1 MDDISNTDNVY
12 RYALYIGSFAVK
24 GNDHHERIS
33 TIHKELEA
41 LRVFNRSKRITVC
54 VTIKGIKICSEDGLT
69 VFMAHALRRIS
80 YATCDAAFK
89 QVAFLAR
96 EPAGEASL
104 QYCHVFV
111 TETSPQAEEL
121 NRIVGDAFQL
131 AYVRQRLTE
140 IQCNGDN
147 GSNANE
153 KAITRLPRL
162 CDQHSRWPV
171 QPTLS
176 SMANSDS
183 SHANGNNA
191 SVLDM
196 LELPPPPT
204 CPPPPLSNRPESDFP
219 IVSAVGDAVPL
230 GRSAS
235 DPTNPLRAILDC
247 GLADNRD
254 AVTAPDL
261 AAVDQREICNSSDEL
276 ENRFRRISTPQAA
289 EAAFRRRHFLHRG
302 MENRFSGIAD
312 MQILGGSTR
321 QPKRRQGLSWTN
333 LFASTRHS
341 AFIPGVASGTDR
353 EAPDLLDI
361 LSAQRS
367 PQKQPHIFVD
377 LRTFA
382 GGSPVVALKERL
394 DAQAVADAKANA
406 FAEAAAVLAAAK
418 QASECTNSPSR
429 PDEVLPSRVT
439 PVAIPVVTSTSP
451 CSTTTGFIATTTAPT
466 HNEPNV
472 CLQESAESPP
482 TPPVRMHSLRR
493 GLHLSPANH
502 PSLST
507 QIVSSSFPERIYDEA
522 ETEVKDRRADATT
535 VISHRRG
542 VSHSHEIKGPL
553 QHSMDNGYPSRR
565 LDAAVNSPSY
575 FSRQP
580 VSSRLADAAPVRPRQ
595 SALRNVNSQS
605 SSMAI
610 ADNRTRQALMS
621 NTSSPPF
628 RLPATSIASQTNQN
642 PVRTRDHRSTKPLPN
657 HRTHVSIGHPTQ
669 PAPGIPISS
678 YRAPL
683 HVTVAE
689 TSTPR
694 DTSFTSS
701 MTTHMGCV
709 PTGINGNSG
718 LTHSGWT
725 QQQMAV
731 DGSNVMSTSTFSA
744 ETPTPTA
751 TPTPTQTPQPSLS
764 NSHDSNNAIS
774 MFASSP
780 EEWEFLKH
788 APWYQALLPRE
799 IAFEL
804 LAREEGL
811 DKEWPSLKALI
822 THLTVMPEML
832 PCPLRLPAHMSN
844 PIFTQ
849 ADERPSATGCNP
861 QGSDPILDGS
871 GSSSRRNLRATTHAE
886 LLQSVSSLPS
896 RPVPP
901 SCASRSYS
909 SKTNGSAPSAVIT
922 PHCVSAQTSSFQPLS
937 NVDSTNGQFD
947 NRQLLA
953 ISTACETR
961 VHERALFT
969 TSDSVGTNVINP
981 SSNFSESLGA
991 TGHWD
996 QRREPPIHSGQGSA
1010 IELCEAEDEDEDYQR
1025 LSDFSSILADL
1036 KLKPDREVTSC

>member
-1 MDDISNTDNVY
+1 
-12 RYALYIGSFAVK
+12 
-24 GNDHHERIS
+24 
-33 TIHKELEA
+33 
-41 LRVFNRSKRITVC
+41 
-54 VTIKGIKICSEDGLT
+54 
-69 VFMAHALRRIS
+69 
-80 YATCDAAFK
+80 
-89 QVAFLAR
+89 
-96 EPAGEASL
+96 
-104 QYCHVFV
+104 
-111 TETSPQAEEL
+111 
-121 NRIVGDAFQL
+121 
-131 AYVRQRLTE
+131 
-140 IQCNGDN
+140 
-147 GSNANE
+147 
-153 KAITRLPRL
+153 
-162 CDQHSRWPV
+162 
-171 QPTLS
+171 
-176 SMANSDS
+176 
-183 SHANGNNA
+183 
-191 SVLDM
+191 
-196 LELPPPPT
+196 
-204 CPPPPLSNRPESDFP
+204 
-219 IVSAVGDAVPL
+219 
-230 GRSAS
+230 
-235 DPTNPLRAILDC
+235 
-247 GLADNRD
+247 
-254 AVTAPDL
+254 
-261 AAVDQREICNSSDEL
+261 
-276 ENRFRRISTPQAA
+276 FRRISTPQAA
-289 EAAFRRRHFLHRG
+289 DVAFRRRHFLRRG
-302 MENRFSGIAD
+302 AENRFSGIAD

-321 QPKRRQGLSWTN
+321 QPRRRQGLSWTN

-341 AFIPGVASGTDR
+341 AFIPGVASGIDR
-353 EAPDLLDI
+353 EAPDLLEI

-418 QASECTNSPSR
+418 QASECTSSPIRS
-429 PDEVLPSRVT
+429 DEVLSSQVT
-439 PVAIPVVTSTSP
+439 PLPIPVATSTSP
-451 CSTTTGFIATTTAPT
+451 CSSTTGIINTTTTTAST

-472 CLQESAESPP
+472 SAHESAESPP

-502 PSLST
+502 PLLST

-522 ETEVKDRRADATT
+522 ETEVKDRIAGATT

-542 VSHSHEIKGPL
+542 VSHSHEAKVPL
-553 QHSMDNGYPSRR
+553 HDSMNNGYPSRR
-565 LDAAVNSPSY
+565 LDTAVNSPSY

-580 VSSRLADAAPVRPRQ
+580 MSSRLADAAPVRPRQ
-595 SALRNVNSQS
+595 FALRNVNSQS

-610 ADNRTRQALMS
+610 ADNRARQALIN
-621 NTSSPPF
+621 NTSSSSF
-628 RLPATSIASQTNQN
+628 RLAATSIASQTNQN
-642 PVRTRDHRSTKPLPN
+642 PVHTRDRRSTKPLPSRQS
-657 HRTHVSIGHPTQ
+657 HASVGHPTQ
-669 PAPGIPISS
+669 PAPAIPIGSS
-678 YRAPL
+678 RAPL
-683 HVTVAE
+683 HLNVAE

-694 DTSFTSS
+694 GTSFTSS

-725 QQQMAV
+725 QQQAAV

-764 NSHDSNNAIS
+764 NSHGSNNAVN
-774 MFASSP
+774 MFATSP

-804 LAREEGL
+804 LAREEVGSFLVRNSVSHPDCCALSVRVPLSDNPTGIIHYLIQRTTNGVRLKGL

-849 ADERPSATGCNP
+849 ADERPAAAGCNP
-861 QGSDPILDGS
+861 QGSDPVLDGS
-871 GSSSRRNLRATTHAE
+871 GSSSRRNLRTTTHAE

-909 SKTNGSAPSAVIT
+909 SKTNGSAPSAMT
-922 PHCVSAQTSSFQPLS
+922 APHCVSAQTSSFQPSS
-937 NVDSTNGQFD
+937 NVDGTNGQLD
-947 NRQLLA
+947 NRHLLA
-953 ISTACETR
+953 ISAACETR
-961 VHERALFT
+961 VHERVLFT
-969 TSDSVGTNVINP
+969 ASDSTGTNAIHP
-981 SSNFSESLGA
+981 SSNFPESLGA

-996 QRREPPIHSGQGSA
+996 QRRQPPIQSGQGSTV
-1010 IELCEAEDEDEDYQR
+1010 EPREPEDEDEDYQR

>member
-1 MDDISNTDNVY
+1 
-12 RYALYIGSFAVK
+12 
-24 GNDHHERIS
+24 
-33 TIHKELEA
+33 
-41 LRVFNRSKRITVC
+41 
-54 VTIKGIKICSEDGLT
+54 
-69 VFMAHALRRIS
+69 
-80 YATCDAAFK
+80 
-89 QVAFLAR
+89 
-96 EPAGEASL
+96 
-104 QYCHVFV
+104 
-111 TETSPQAEEL
+111 
-121 NRIVGDAFQL
+121 
-131 AYVRQRLTE
+131 
-140 IQCNGDN
+140 
-147 GSNANE
+147 
-153 KAITRLPRL
+153 
-162 CDQHSRWPV
+162 
-171 QPTLS
+171 
-176 SMANSDS
+176 
-183 SHANGNNA
+183 
-191 SVLDM
+191 
-196 LELPPPPT
+196 
-204 CPPPPLSNRPESDFP
+204 
-219 IVSAVGDAVPL
+219 
-230 GRSAS
+230 
-235 DPTNPLRAILDC
+235 
-247 GLADNRD
+247 
-254 AVTAPDL
+254 
-261 AAVDQREICNSSDEL
+261 
-276 ENRFRRISTPQAA
+276 
-289 EAAFRRRHFLHRG
+289 
-302 MENRFSGIAD
+302 

-321 QPKRRQGLSWTN
+321 QPRRRQGLSWTN

-341 AFIPGVASGTDR
+341 AFIPGAAFGTDR
-353 EAPDLLDI
+353 EAPDLLEI

-418 QASECTNSPSR
+418 QASECTSSPSR
-429 PDEVLPSRVT
+429 SDEVLPSRVT
-439 PVAIPVVTSTSP
+439 PVPVPVVTSTSP
-451 CSTTTGFIATTTAPT
+451 CSTTTGLIATTTAST

-472 CLQESAESPP
+472 SVHESVESPP

-522 ETEVKDRRADATT
+522 ETEVKDRRAIT
-535 VISHRRG
+535 VIPHRRG
-542 VSHSHEIKGPL
+542 VSHSHEMRGPF
-553 QHSMDNGYPSRR
+553 QDSMDNGYPPRP
-565 LDAAVNSPSY
+565 LDTAVNGPSY

-595 SALRNVNSQS
+595 SALRNANSQS

-610 ADNRTRQALMS
+610 ADNRARQALMS
-621 NTSSPPF
+621 NTSSSFF
-628 RLPATSIASQTNQN
+628 RLPATSVALQTNQN
-642 PVRTRDHRSTKPLPN
+642 PVRTRDRRSTKPLPI
-657 HRTHVSIGHPTQ
+657 RQTHVSVGHPTQ
-669 PAPGIPISS
+669 PAPGIHIVSS
-678 YRAPL
+678 RAPL

-689 TSTPR
+689 TSAPR

-701 MTTHMGCV
+701 MITHMGCV

-725 QQQMAV
+725 QQQTAV
-731 DGSNVMSTSTFSA
+731 DGSNMMSTSTFSA

-764 NSHDSNNAIS
+764 NSHDSNNAVN

-804 LAREEGL
+804 LAREEIGSFLVRNSVSHPDCCALSVRVPLSDNPTGIIHYLIQRTTNGVRLKGL

-822 THLTVMPEML
+822 THLTVIPEML

-849 ADERPSATGCNP
+849 ADERPLTIGCNP

-909 SKTNGSAPSAVIT
+909 SKTNGSATSAVIA

-961 VHERALFT
+961 VHERALVA
-969 TSDSVGTNVINP
+969 TSDSIGTNVIHS

-996 QRREPPIHSGQGSA
+996 QRRQPPILSGQEST
-1010 IELCEAEDEDEDYQR
+1010 IESHEAEDEDEDYQR